1 MPYAN
6 FVFYRDSYF
15 GDVLT
20 EDNAARWL
28 SRASDELDAL
38 TFGRLASAFPT
49 DETHAEKARKAVCA
63 AADALFNV
71 DVQRRAASAQKTEDG
86 QYRGAVASVTS
97 GKESIS
103 YAVSGNAA
111 TVYATAAAN
120 PAALT
125 ELLCGIAA
133 KYLSNIPD
141 ANGVN
146 LLYAGV

>member
-1 MPYAN
+1 MYAD
-6 FVFYRDSYF
+6 FDFYQNNYF
-15 GDVLT
+15 GEVLT

-38 TFGRLASAFPT
+38 TFGRLASAFPA
-49 DETHAEKARKAVCA
+49 DETHAEKVRKAVCA
-63 AADALFNV
+63 AADALFHV
-71 DVQRRAASAQKTEDG
+71 DVQRRAASAQKDADG

-103 YAVSGNAA
+103 YAVNGNAA
-111 TVYATAAAN
+111 TVYATAAAS
-120 PAALT
+120 PDALSA
-125 ELLCGIAA
+125 LLYSIAT
-133 KYLSNIPD
+133 KYLSNVPD

>member
-1 MPYAN
+1 MPYAD
-6 FVFYRDSYF
+6 FAFYQERYF
-15 GDVLT
+15 GEILT

-49 DETHAEKARKAVCA
+49 DDAHAEKARKAVCA
-63 AADALFNV
+63 AADALFCV
-71 DVQRRAASAQKTEDG
+71 DVQRRAASAQKDADG
-86 QYRGAVASVTS
+86 RYRAAAASVTS

-103 YAVSGNAA
+103 YAVNGNAA

-125 ELLCGIAA
+125 ELLCSIAV
-133 KYLSNIPD
+133 KYLSGVPD

-146 LLYAGV
+146 LLYAGA

>member
-1 MPYAN
+1 MVYAD
-6 FVFYRDSYF
+6 FTFYQDGYF

-49 DETHAEKARKAVCA
+49 DETHAEKVKKAVCA
-63 AADALFNV
+63 VADALCNV
-71 DVQRRAASAQKTEDG
+71 DAQRRAASAQKDADG
-86 QYRGAVASVTS
+86 QYHGAVASLTS

-103 YAVSGNAA
+103 YAVNGNAA

-125 ELLCGIAA
+125 ELLYSIAV

>member
-1 MPYAN
+1 MSLTRSRSGGSRRRFRLTKPTRKRRGKPSAPPLTR
-6 FVFYRDSYF
+6 FSAWTRRD
-15 GDVLT
+15 
-20 EDNAARWL
+20 A
-28 SRASDELDAL
+28 
-38 TFGRLASAFPT
+38 PQ
-49 DETHAEKARKAVCA
+49 KA
-63 AADALFNV
+63 
-71 DVQRRAASAQKTEDG
+71 EDG

-103 YAVSGNAA
+103 YAVNGNAA

-125 ELLCGIAA
+125 ELLYGIAV
-133 KYLSNIPD
+133 KYLSNVPD

>member
-1 MPYAN
+1 MAYAD
-6 FVFYRDSYF
+6 FTFYQERYF

-49 DETHAEKARKAVCA
+49 DEAHTEKVKKAVCA
-63 AADALFNV
+63 VADALFNV
-71 DVQRRAASAQKTEDG
+71 DAQRRAASAQMDADG

-97 GKESIS
+97 GRESIS
-103 YAVSGNAA
+103 YSVSGNAA

-133 KYLSNIPD
+133 KYLSNVPD

>member
-1 MPYAN
+1 MPYTD

-49 DETHAEKARKAVCA
+49 DEAHAEKARKAVCA
-63 AADALFNV
+63 VADALFCV
-71 DVQRRAASAQKTEDG
+71 DVQRRAASAQKAEDG

-97 GKESIS
+97 GKESIA

-133 KYLSNIPD
+133 KYLSNVPD
-141 ANGVN
+141 AHGVN
-146 LLYAGV
+146 LLYTGV